1 MGSIRRIVMCIGLA
15 IYIAMPGTAQEW
27 IITGALK
34 TGRHWHRTEVLPDG
48 RFLIIGGISGSS
60 KYVDGAGLDG
70 MSIASCEIFDPVA
83 NTTIDAATMLFPRS
97 EFPSVVTPDGKILV
111 FGGLI
116 GESERGPCT
125 NTIEEY
131 DPVTDRW
138 TIVGAMTTERRR
150 HAAIMIDDRRV
161 LIVGGARESRVTYP
175 TTEIYDIVDHT
186 TIQVADLPQP
196 LKEGNLA
203 MVGGMPVYVGG
214 REGGPNSPR
223 QRFLYSFDVT
233 TNMWVSGDE
242 RLSMPAITSAVS
254 TTPDDM
260 VVCGGNVQEL
270 PAVFSD
276 GVYAIRNGVSK
287 KIVTMGVGRT
297 LHAMIAMGEATV
309 MVSGGVDSALRALS
323 STLLIDVPGERV
335 VVNPQHRIAR
345 AYHSLLRAEHPQYGT
360 TFYAISGM
368 QGDQSL
374 TNTIERLSIRSEAA
388 LLATSV
394 HLHGDASATIA
405 VSPNPVVDVAMV
417 SAVPGARLD
426 IIDMT
431 GRTVFSTTASSG
443 REAIDMHA
451 CPPGVYAVRMTSG
464 GVGKTVTVAKR

>member
-1 MGSIRRIVMCIGLA
+1 MGSLHRIMICVCLAACLVMPCI
-15 IYIAMPGTAQEW
+15 AQEW
-27 IITGALK
+27 MITGALK
-34 TGRHWHRTEVLPDG
+34 TGRHWHRTEVLHDG
-48 RFLIIGGISGSS
+48 RFLVMGGITGSS

-70 MSIASCEIFDPVA
+70 MSIASCEIFDPVS
-83 NTTIDAATMLFPRS
+83 NTTVDAADMQYPRS
-97 EFPSVVTPDGKILV
+97 EFPSVVTPDGKVLV

-161 LIVGGARESRVTYP
+161 LIVGGGRQSRVTYP
-175 TTEIYDIVDHT
+175 TTEIYDIVDHA

-203 MVGGMPVYVGG
+203 MVGTMPVYVGG

-242 RLSMPAITSAVS
+242 HLSMPAITSAVS
-254 TTPDDM
+254 TTPDEM
-260 VVCGGNVQEL
+260 VVCGGNVQEV
-270 PAVFSD
+270 PAIFSD
-276 GVYAIRNGVSK
+276 GVYVIRNGVAK
-287 KIVTMGVGRT
+287 QIVNMGIGRT
-297 LHAMIAMGEATV
+297 LHAMIAMGAATV
-309 MVSGGVDSALRALS
+309 MVSGGVDSDLGALS

-335 VVNPQHRIAR
+335 IVNPQHRIAR

-374 TNTIERLSIRSEAA
+374 TNTIERLTIRSEEA

-394 HLHGDASATIA
+394 DVHGDTHATIA

-417 SAVPGARLD
+417 STVPGARLD
-426 IIDMT
+426 VIDMT
-431 GRTVFSTTASSG
+431 GRVLLSTTASSE
-443 REAIDMHA
+443 RERIDMYT
-451 CPPGVYAVRMTSG
+451 CPAGVYALRMTSG
-464 GVGKTVTVAKR
+464 SVSRSITIVKR